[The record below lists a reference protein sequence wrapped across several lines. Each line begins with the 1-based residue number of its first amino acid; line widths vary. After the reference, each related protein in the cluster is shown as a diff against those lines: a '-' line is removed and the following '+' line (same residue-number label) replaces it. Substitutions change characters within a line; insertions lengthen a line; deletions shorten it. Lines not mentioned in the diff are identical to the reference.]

1 VWVEADGPCEVEI
14 LGAAERTFE
23 VEGHHFAL
31 VHVTG
36 LPAEGNVPYEVA
48 FDGERVW
55 PPPDWQWPSSCV
67 RTVADDHGLRIS
79 FGSCRCAYPDEPPW
93 TLSKD
98 EDPEGRGHDAL
109 RALALRM
116 RDQEPEEWPHLL
128 LMLGDQVYAD
138 EVAPATEEFIRARRD
153 VDVPPGLQIS
163 DFQEYCRLYRDAWCE
178 APVRWL
184 LSTVPSAMIFDDHDV
199 IDDWNT
205 SRDWVMQM
213 RATGWWD
220 ERIVGAFM
228 SYWCYQHLGN
238 LSPEDREEDACF
250 RAVRA
255 AEGDAGPIVRDF
267 AFRADRE
274 VAGARWSYRRD
285 IGRTRIVMMDS
296 RAGRV
301 LEPGARAMVDAEEWA
316 CIEEWTRGDFDH
328 LLLGTSLPV
337 FLGRGMH
344 YLEAWN
350 EAVADGAWGALA
362 SVASERLRRGLDLE
376 HWAAFGDS
384 LRALERLL
392 GEIASGQHGTP
403 PGSVVLLS
411 GDVHHAYVAQAR
423 PTDGQPPWL
432 APVYQAVCSP
442 LRNPLDANEKRAIR
456 LAMTSAAELVGRG
469 LARAAGVESE
479 SLTWEISEGPWF
491 DNQLATLHLDGRRCT
506 FQLEKALGGGQ
517 ELPMLR
523 QVAVRGLA

>member
-1 VWVEADGPCEVEI
+1 
-14 LGAAERTFE
+14 
-23 VEGHHFAL
+23 
-31 VHVTG
+31 
-36 LPAEGNVPYEVA
+36 
-48 FDGERVW
+48 
-55 PPPDWQWPSSCV
+55 
-67 RTVADDHGLRIS
+67 
-79 FGSCRCAYPDEPPW
+79 
-93 TLSKD
+93 
-98 EDPEGRGHDAL
+98 
-109 RALALRM
+109 M
-116 RDQEPEEWPHLL
+116 RDQEPDEWPHLL

-163 DFQEYCRLYRDAWCE
+163 DFEEYCRLYRDAWCE
-178 APVRWL
+178 PAVRWL
-184 LSTVPSAMIFDDHDV
+184 LSTVPTAMIFDDHDV

-205 SRDWVMQM
+205 SRDWVAQM

-238 LSPEDREEDACF
+238 LSPEDREEDACY

-255 AEGDAGPIVRDF
+255 AEGDAGAIVRDF

-301 LEPGARAMVDAEEWA
+301 LEPGGRSMVDAEEWD

-362 SVASERLRRGLDLE
+362 SARGR
-376 HWAAFGDS
+376 APAPGPRP
-384 LRALERLL
+384 RALGR
-392 GEIASGQHGTP
+392 
-403 PGSVVLLS
+403 V
-411 GDVHHAYVAQAR
+411 R
-423 PTDGQPPWL
+423 
-432 APVYQAVCSP
+432 
-442 LRNPLDANEKRAIR
+442 R
-456 LAMTSAAELVGRG
+456 LAAR
-469 LARAAGVESE
+469 ARAAARGHRLGAARRRRRGASCC
-479 SLTWEISEGPWF
+479 SP
-491 DNQLATLHLDGRRCT
+491 ATSTTPTSPRRAPPTASRPGRRPSTRPSARRCAT
-506 FQLEKALGGGQ
+506 RWTPTSSA
-517 ELPMLR
+517 R
-523 QVAVRGLA
+523 SSSR